1 MTRILVLI
9 FFFLKCVSLQTLLP
23 LLYANA
29 GMFNPY
35 NQYKTTTMAPSMYHQ
50 HYQGLGWRTND
61 VGDIYHN
68 HNPYSSFFVLQK
80 STYP

>member
-1 MTRILVLI
+1 MTRILVLVLI
-9 FFFLKCVSLQTLLP
+9 YLNFVAMQTLLP
-23 LLYANA
+23 MLY
-29 GMFNPY
+29 GLNPHE
-35 NQYKTTTMAPSMYHQ
+35 QYKTTTSSPSMYHQ
-50 HYQGLGWRTND
+50 HYQQLGWRTND